1 MIPTH
6 VPGSDSQSNASSDIG
21 ARRPMSSV
29 IREESMDERN
39 KEPLDERGRGR
50 LLLID
55 DEPMVGR
62 AIRRLL
68 SASHDVV
75 IADGGTAALE
85 VLSHDQ
91 EFDAIICDLAMPGLD
106 GPAVHERLSER
117 QPSLA
122 EVMVF
127 CTGGAFSASMTTFLS
142 AVRNPVVE
150 KPVRITQLLDAI
162 GNVTRR

>member
-1 MIPTH
+1 
-6 VPGSDSQSNASSDIG
+6 
-21 ARRPMSSV
+21 
-29 IREESMDERN
+29 MDERT
-39 KEPLDERGRGR
+39 KVPSDERGRCR

-55 DEPMVGR
+55 DEPLVSR

-68 SASHDVV
+68 GASHDVV

-106 GPAVHERLSER
+106 GPAVHERLSEQ
-117 QPSLA
+117 QPHLA

-127 CTGGAFSASMTTFLS
+127 CSGGAFSARMTTFLS
-142 AVRNPVVE
+142 AVANPVVE
-150 KPVRITQLLDAI
+150 KPVGITRLLDVI
-162 GNVTRR
+162 DNITNRRQRSLG

>member
-1 MIPTH
+1 
-6 VPGSDSQSNASSDIG
+6 
-21 ARRPMSSV
+21 
-29 IREESMDERN
+29 MDERRN
-39 KEPLDERGRGR
+39 DPLDESGRRR

-55 DEPMVGR
+55 DEPMVGQ

-85 VLSHDQ
+85 VLSYDQ

-106 GPAVHERLSER
+106 GPAVHERLSEW
-117 QPSLA
+117 QPHLA

-127 CTGGAFSASMTTFLS
+127 CSGGAFSARMTTFLS
-142 AVRNPVVE
+142 AVGNPVVA
-150 KPVRITQLLDAI
+150 KPVRMTQLLDAI
-162 GNVTRR
+162 GNIRRRRLRSRRHRSSR

>member
-21 ARRPMSSV
+21 SRRPMSSV

-39 KEPLDERGRGR
+39 KEPLDERGRRR

-55 DEPMVGR
+55 DAPMVGR

-75 IADGGTAALE
+75 IADGGAAALE

-117 QPSLA
+117 QPHLA
-122 EVMVF
+122 EIMVF
-127 CTGGAFSASMTTFLS
+127 CSGGAFSEGTTDFLA
-142 AVRNPVVE
+142 AVGNPVVE
-150 KPVRITQLLDAI
+150 KPVRITKLLGVIDK
-162 GNVTRR
+162 NTRR

>member
-1 MIPTH
+1 M
-6 VPGSDSQSNASSDIG
+6 ASL
-21 ARRPMSSV
+21 
-29 IREESMDERN
+29 IREKSMNERN
-39 KEPLDERGRGR
+39 TEPLDERDRCR

-55 DEPMVGR
+55 DEPMVGQ

-68 SASHDVV
+68 SDSHDVV

-85 VLSHDQ
+85 VLSYDQ

-117 QPSLA
+117 QPRLA